1 MARTM
6 RIDRFEGAFAICEG
20 DGPGKEVK
28 MYAIE
33 VAELPPGAKEG
44 DVLRISD
51 EGALSIDAEE
61 TAAPPYQNQK
71 NAGFP
76 LGVIHSERQVSW
88 LFAKIHQPFGLFF
101 FAKNVMLKKFC
112 RKALDISETEAYN
125 EHMN

>member
-44 DVLRISD
+44 MCCASATKGPCLLTQRKRPPAVPKSKKCRI
-51 EGALSIDAEE
+51 
-61 TAAPPYQNQK
+61 
-71 NAGFP
+71 
-76 LGVIHSERQVSW
+76 
-88 LFAKIHQPFGLFF
+88 PFGSDTLREASFVAFCKNSSALRGCFF

-112 RKALDISETEAYN
+112 RKLLTFPKRKHI
-125 EHMN
+125 MNI

>member
-61 TAAPPYQNQK
+61 TAA
-71 NAGFP
+71 
-76 LGVIHSERQVSW
+76 RRT
-88 LFAKIHQPFGLFF
+88 KI
-101 FAKNVMLKKFC
+101 KKMQDS
-112 RKALDISETEAYN
+112 LWE
-125 EHMN
+125 